1 MKLISNE
8 LKPFS
13 DEEFNDSDGTLEDS
27 SSEAEHSLTHKI
39 NYLYNEEN
47 DPAQQLH
54 VWMGNKQPHIQHITN
69 SERNCQFVSHSESQ
83 QLQYDQLEV
92 LYRAQGSQ
100 ISKLQ
105 QEVEEG
111 EKKIRILKHHLNKFR
126 MELDDKDSKCREA
139 LERISSEQNKSR
151 DLQQN
156 IELLER
162 QLDSLA
168 EARDN
173 ALADL
178 QTSQMT
184 VDSLH
189 SQLNEMSRS
198 ETLGRVRRQQEEAM
212 LAVEKRHEQEKL
224 TLRLELDR
232 VNEILASR
240 CDEADKLREEL
251 ESVTRHL
258 EEERLRN
265 GDTIGKLTANLHY
278 LLRSSTSSCTSKAA
292 VTASYNSLY
301 QLNLLCLCVY
311 WCVHNV
317 EMFLSLFAFVC
328 FLCRIKHVTLKDSC
342 KLS

>member
-1 MKLISNE
+1 MLCSLFVLIQANYLILQIMKLISNE

-265 GDTIGKLTANLHY
+265 GDTIGKLTANLQESQMQCQQ
-278 LLRSSTSSCTSKAA
+278 LLEAGMLRLYSIVFKLDLLFVLNVHQMFGQTNEL
-292 VTASYNSLY
+292 VTAN
-301 QLNLLCLCVY
+301 
-311 WCVHNV
+311 
-317 EMFLSLFAFVC
+317 
-328 FLCRIKHVTLKDSC
+328 
-342 KLS
+342 